1 LARSTLTAPFVIVH
15 LVPVPGATADGL
27 VSVLDGPRW
36 CPQRAS
42 VGLSGAHPAA
52 VACLSFDADAP
63 NREPYGMPTVSL
75 NTLATVFAR
84 RDPVA
89 ATMSINAPPPS
100 SSVVCTRACV
110 WEMGT
115 LSDLRLAVWGQ
126 QSAARG
132 IHPPVSALTTSL
144 HCGRTEC
151 RYAAGPLT
159 LRGSPGSPQKGIQ
172 NPPKRLEMG

>member
-1 LARSTLTAPFVIVH
+1 M
-15 LVPVPGATADGL
+15 
-27 VSVLDGPRW
+27 SVLDGPRW

-63 NREPYGMPTVSL
+63 NREPYGLPTVSL
-75 NTLATVFAR
+75 NTLATVIAR

-115 LSDLRLAVWGQ
+115 PSDLRLAVWGQ

-144 HCGRTEC
+144 HCVLSVGMQLDRSRFEDHQD
-151 RYAAGPLT
+151 RPK
-159 LRGSPGSPQKGIQ
+159 KGIQ